1 MPNTIAALQPA
12 RHAVAEPRL
21 ANAGEMSHET
31 FVPVRTGHDLI
42 VVKKVRKI
50 GE

>member
-1 MPNTIAALQPA
+1 MPNTIAALQAA
-12 RHAVAEPRL
+12 RHAVAGPRL

-31 FVPVRTGHDLI
+31 FAPVRTGPDVI
-42 VVKKVRKI
+42 VVKEARTI